1 MFKMFIESTLT
12 VLALLHP
19 DQNPSNDHLIL
30 LGPNLSDADYYII
43 RILHQITFQCLKT
56 LLTRIY
62 FKLRITLKHSW
73 MGMKETL
80 KYSSTHTYVSKYK
93 YLYICTSTH

>member
-1 MFKMFIESTLT
+1 MFIESTLT

-43 RILHQITFQCLKT
+43 RISDYLPVFEDIINAYLFQTKN
-56 LLTRIY
+56 
-62 FKLRITLKHSW
+62 HS
-73 MGMKETL
+73 
-80 KYSSTHTYVSKYK
+80 
-93 YLYICTSTH
+93 